1 MTKDP
6 TAAAIGKYKRHPS
19 ILRSI
24 LELRIILILNLLMIK
39 KMAGVLKHLNTKK
52 AKQEDDIPIKSIKG
66 AATDMRY
73 FARGKFSRSLI
84 HKKNFSLI

>member
-1 MTKDP
+1 M
-6 TAAAIGKYKRHPS
+6 
-19 ILRSI
+19 
-24 LELRIILILNLLMIK
+24 ILNLLMIK

-66 AATDMRY
+66 AATDIRY